1 MFCPLLPLPLLRNI
15 EEENCLLECNY
26 QLLLIH
32 GVLGMDVL
40 LMSRKIALCV
50 LCLGCEAET
59 PYQEGEGNLVMFL
72 ASTPHEIK

>member
-1 MFCPLLPLPLLRNI
+1 MFGPLLPLPLLRNR

-59 PYQEGEGNLVMFL
+59 PYQEGEGNLVLFL
-72 ASTPHEIK
+72 TSAPHEIK